1 MKENLLVLNRN
12 IESEDIDSIALAI
25 KKISTSSENQF
36 NELKKERWFNRLFNM
51 ITFSNK
57 KNIRLAEQIST
68 LAQAQ
73 EILVRIL
80 LLLSEKSLEISELV
94 KNNTKDIEK
103 LGENDIYLLNRIK
116 KLEDKVFGIKREI
129 KLENLSLQAKEILSA
144 CLKELSTLFDYTNDN
159 QKLYVNFILN
169 QLNIDR
175 VEYNNLELAIDE
187 LDSNNEKTQ
196 ILISCLEYIYLKN
209 NNFNILKT
217 NYQILN
223 FIEMFYFS
231 EKKIDE
237 IKNQVERDSNFDGII
252 FRYGN
257 DYNEDF
263 DDNFLLDFID
273 DIEKIKIEKEDL
285 YIDSMFNIKEGE
297 ICIIEN
303 KNIHISSMI
312 NCSGTLEI
320 RNCTLYYNETEN
332 SPNRINLDGN
342 YSFKIEDSTV
352 ICKNYNKEFFIR
364 ANYESSKNTGVYFKN
379 TNFEDCLNYMN
390 ISAVNVTID
399 ECKFLN
405 CLGGLLYIYV
415 YRDFLIANCSI
426 TQENLPNF
434 KIEKESFFTKY
445 TLFNIVNC
453 NKKEEHFFKFIN
465 NKIDIYF
472 YNESVQYSTIIS
484 CYKNL
489 IVMNSSF
496 NNYLKDHN
504 KKNLILHIDGKFID
518 SCSFY
523 SLSKIFDN
531 YTRVIDNCYFE
542 NCSFIHKWI
551 DIEFLLCRNTEFKN
565 CNNSLFPS
573 STGYNKF
580 SSYKKGY
587 SNVIWFE
594 NCKFSGNSFI
604 DKNFIALGSRSKI
617 EKCEFSNINVKNFLI
632 STYIHEKDSTIPIRN
647 CIFKNCDTE
656 RKDREIIEK
665 YGLVERIFR
674 DHLTY
679 KMVEIINCSFI

>member
-12 IESEDIDSIALAI
+12 IESEDIDSVALAI

-129 KLENLSLQAKEILSA
+129 KLKNLSLQAKEILST

-252 FRYGN
+252 FRYTN
-257 DYNEDF
+257 NYNEDF
-263 DDNFLLDFID
+263 EDDDFLLDFIN
-273 DIEKIKIEKEDL
+273 DIGKIEIEKEDL
-285 YIDSMFNIKEGE
+285 YINSMINIKEGE
-297 ICIIEN
+297 VYVIEN

-320 RNCTLYYNETEN
+320 KNSTLYYNEILNKEVKKIFN
-332 SPNRINLDGN
+332 KINLGDN
-342 YSFKIEDSTV
+342 STLKVENSTV
-352 ICKNYNKEFFIR
+352 ICKSYDKEFFIKGEDLKKS
-364 ANYESSKNTGVYFKN
+364 NIYLKNTIFI
-379 TNFEDCLNYMN
+379 DCLNFINSY
-390 ISAVNVTID
+390 VID
-399 ECKFLN
+399 ASIEN
-405 CLGGLLYIYV
+405 CEFRNCVRNFFKIDIWG
-415 YRDFLIANCSI
+415 DFLMKYCSI
-426 TQENLPNF
+426 IQEKLPDF
-434 KIEKESFFTKY
+434 KIPIKEYKHINEI
-445 TLFNIVNC
+445 LFC
-453 NKKEEHFFKFIN
+453 IN
-465 NKIDIYF
+465 NSSKKSAIFTNNKVDIYF
-472 YNESVQYSTIIS
+472 YDNERQYNQLIS
-484 CYKNL
+484 SYFNKNL
-489 IVMNSSF
+489 IIKNSIF
-496 NNYLKDHN
+496 NNHLENNISLQIEADN
-504 KKNLILHIDGKFID
+504 VDNCAF
-518 SCSFY
+518 F
-523 SLSKIFDN
+523 SLSNILKTKN
-531 YTRVIDNCYFE
+531 IDNCFFE
-542 NCSFIHKWI
+542 NCSFICQ
-551 DIEFLLCRNTEFKN
+551 ERNSNLLYIKNTEFRN
-565 CNNSLFPS
+565 CSNSLFLSDKDSINQYSLRPS
-573 STGYNKF
+573 YYHNKI
-580 SSYKKGY
+580 
-587 SNVIWFE
+587 VFE
-594 NCKFSGNSFI
+594 NCKFSGKGLI
-604 DKNFIALGSRSKI
+604 KENFIELGRSSQIKN
-617 EKCEFSNINVKNFLI
+617 CEFSNISMKNFLI
-632 STYIHEKDSTIPIRN
+632 SISIDEKSLILIQN
-647 CIFKNCDTE
+647 CVFKNCTTE
-656 RKDREIIEK
+656 RKDKEIIKK
-665 YGLVERIFR
+665 YESMQRVIKGELI
-674 DHLTY
+674 Y
-679 KMVEIINCSFI
+679 KMAEIKDCQFI

>member
-144 CLKELSTLFDYTNDN
+144 CLKKLSTLFDYTNDN

-169 QLNIDR
+169 LLNAGRI
-175 VEYNNLELAIDE
+175 EYDNLEFAINE

-263 DDNFLLDFID
+263 DDAFLLDFID
-273 DIEKIKIEKEDL
+273 DIEEIEVEKEDL
-285 YIDSMFNIKEGE
+285 YINSMINIKEGE
-297 ICIIEN
+297 IYVIEN

-320 RNCTLYYNETEN
+320 RNCTLYYNETLNNEVKKIFN
-332 SPNRINLDGN
+332 KINLGN
-342 YSFKIEDSTV
+342 NSILKIENSTV
-352 ICKNYNKEFFIR
+352 ICKNYDKEFFIKGEDLKKS
-364 ANYESSKNTGVYFKN
+364 NIYLKNTIFI
-379 TNFEDCLNYMN
+379 DCLNCINSDVINVN
-390 ISAVNVTID
+390 I
-399 ECKFLN
+399 
-405 CLGGLLYIYV
+405 
-415 YRDFLIANCSI
+415 
-426 TQENLPNF
+426 
-434 KIEKESFFTKY
+434 
-445 TLFNIVNC
+445 
-453 NKKEEHFFKFIN
+453 
-465 NKIDIYF
+465 
-472 YNESVQYSTIIS
+472 
-484 CYKNL
+484 
-489 IVMNSSF
+489 
-496 NNYLKDHN
+496 
-504 KKNLILHIDGKFID
+504 
-518 SCSFY
+518 
-523 SLSKIFDN
+523 
-531 YTRVIDNCYFE
+531 
-542 NCSFIHKWI
+542 
-551 DIEFLLCRNTEFKN
+551 KN
-565 CNNSLFPS
+565 CNFKNSIRDFF
-573 STGYNKF
+573 K
-580 SSYKKGY
+580 
-587 SNVIWFE
+587 
-594 NCKFSGNSFI
+594 
-604 DKNFIALGSRSKI
+604 
-617 EKCEFSNINVKNFLI
+617 INVYGDFLM
-632 STYIHEKDSTIPIRN
+632 KD
-647 CIFKNCDTE
+647 C
-656 RKDREIIEK
+656 
-665 YGLVERIFR
+665 
-674 DHLTY
+674 
-679 KMVEIINCSFI
+679 

>member
-169 QLNIDR
+169 QLNINR

-263 DDNFLLDFID
+263 DDDFLLDFID
-273 DIEKIKIEKEDL
+273 DIEEIKIEKEDL
-285 YIDSMFNIKEGE
+285 YINSMINIKEGE
-297 ICIIEN
+297 VYVIEN

-320 RNCTLYYNETEN
+320 KNSTLYYNEILNKEVKKIFN
-332 SPNRINLDGN
+332 KINLGDN
-342 YSFKIEDSTV
+342 STLKVENSTV
-352 ICKNYNKEFFIR
+352 ICKSYDKEFFIKGEDLKKS
-364 ANYESSKNTGVYFKN
+364 NIYLKNTIFI
-379 TNFEDCLNYMN
+379 DCLNCINSY
-390 ISAVNVTID
+390 VID
-399 ECKFLN
+399 ASIEN
-405 CLGGLLYIYV
+405 CEFRNCVRNFFKIDIWG
-415 YRDFLIANCSI
+415 DFLMKYCSI
-426 TQENLPNF
+426 IQEKLPDF
-434 KIEKESFFTKY
+434 KIPIKEYKHINEI
-445 TLFNIVNC
+445 LFC
-453 NKKEEHFFKFIN
+453 IN
-465 NKIDIYF
+465 NSSKKSAIFTNNKVDIYF
-472 YNESVQYSTIIS
+472 YDNERQYNQLIS
-484 CYKNL
+484 SYFNKNL
-489 IVMNSSF
+489 IIKNSIF
-496 NNYLKDHN
+496 NNHLENNISLQIEADNVDKCA
-504 KKNLILHIDGKFID
+504 F
-518 SCSFY
+518 F
-523 SLSKIFDN
+523 SLSNILKTKN
-531 YTRVIDNCYFE
+531 IDNCFFE
-542 NCSFIHKWI
+542 NCSFICQ
-551 DIEFLLCRNTEFKN
+551 ERNSNLLYIKNTEFRN
-565 CNNSLFPS
+565 CSNSLFPS
-573 STGYNKF
+573 NKD
-580 SSYKKGY
+580 SINQYSLRPSYYHNKI
-587 SNVIWFE
+587 VFE
-594 NCKFSGNSFI
+594 NCKFSGKGLI
-604 DKNFIALGSRSKI
+604 KENFIELGRSSQIKN
-617 EKCEFSNINVKNFLI
+617 CEFSNISMKNFLI
-632 STYIHEKDSTIPIRN
+632 SISIDEKSLVLIQN
-647 CIFKNCDTE
+647 CIFKNCTTE
-656 RKDREIIEK
+656 RKDKEIIKK
-665 YGLVERIFR
+665 YESMQRVIKGELI
-674 DHLTY
+674 Y
-679 KMVEIINCSFI
+679 KMVEIKDCQFI

>member
-12 IESEDIDSIALAI
+12 IESEDIDSVALAI

-129 KLENLSLQAKEILSA
+129 KLENLSLQAKEILST

-169 QLNIDR
+169 LLNAGRI
-175 VEYNNLELAIDE
+175 EYDNLEFAINE

-263 DDNFLLDFID
+263 DDAFLLDFID
-273 DIEKIKIEKEDL
+273 DIEEIKLEKEDL

-297 ICIIEN
+297 IYVIEN

-312 NCSGTLEI
+312 NCAGTLEI
-320 RNCTLYYNETEN
+320 RNCTLYYNETLNNEVKKIFN
-332 SPNRINLDGN
+332 KINLGN
-342 YSFKIEDSTV
+342 NSILKVENSTV
-352 ICKNYNKEFFIR
+352 ICKNYDKEFFIKGEDLKKS
-364 ANYESSKNTGVYFKN
+364 NIYLKNTIFI
-379 TNFEDCLNYMN
+379 DCLNCINSDVINVN
-390 ISAVNVTID
+390 I
-399 ECKFLN
+399 KN
-405 CLGGLLYIYV
+405 CNFKNSI
-415 YRDFLIANCSI
+415 RDFFKINVYGDFLMKDCSI
-426 TQENLPNF
+426 IQEKLPDF
-434 KIEKESFFTKY
+434 KIPIKEYTHNNEVLFYISNSSKKSAIFT
-445 TLFNIVNC
+445 
-453 NKKEEHFFKFIN
+453 N
-465 NKIDIYF
+465 NKVDIYF
-472 YNESVQYSTIIS
+472 YDNERQYSQLITS
-484 CYKNL
+484 NYSNRNL
-489 IVMNSSF
+489 IVKNSIF
-496 NNYLKDHN
+496 NNHLENKFSLKITAEYLDN
-504 KKNLILHIDGKFID
+504 
-518 SCSFY
+518 CAFY
-523 SLSKIFDN
+523 SLSNILKTENINSCF
-531 YTRVIDNCYFE
+531 FE
-542 NCSFIHKWI
+542 NCSFICQEKNSN
-551 DIEFLLCRNTEFKN
+551 LLYIKNTEFRN
-565 CNNSLFPS
+565 CSDSLFPS
-573 STGYNKF
+573 TRDYINEYSLHPSYYHNK
-580 SSYKKGY
+580 
-587 SNVIWFE
+587 IIFE
-594 NCKFSGNSFI
+594 NCKFSGNGLI
-604 DKNFIALGSRSKI
+604 KENFIELGHSSQIKNC
-617 EKCEFSNINVKNFLI
+617 KFSNISMKNFLI
-632 STYIHEKDSTIPIRN
+632 SISIDEKSLILIQN
-647 CIFKNCDTE
+647 CIFKNCTTE
-656 RKDREIIEK
+656 RKDKEIIKK
-665 YGLVERIFR
+665 YESMQRVIKGELI
-674 DHLTY
+674 Y
-679 KMVEIINCSFI
+679 KIAEIKDCQFI

>member
-12 IESEDIDSIALAI
+12 IESEDIDSVALAI

-169 QLNIDR
+169 QINIDR
-175 VEYNNLELAIDE
+175 VEYSNLELAIDE

-252 FRYGN
+252 FRYTN
-257 DYNEDF
+257 NYNEDF
-263 DDNFLLDFID
+263 EDDDFLLDFIN
-273 DIEKIKIEKEDL
+273 DIGKIEIEKEDL
-285 YIDSMFNIKEGE
+285 YINSMINIKEGE
-297 ICIIEN
+297 VYVIEN

-320 RNCTLYYNETEN
+320 KNSTLYYNEILNKEVKKIFN
-332 SPNRINLDGN
+332 KINLGN
-342 YSFKIEDSTV
+342 NSTLKVENSTV
-352 ICKNYNKEFFIR
+352 ICKSYDKEFFIKGEDLKKS
-364 ANYESSKNTGVYFKN
+364 NIYLKNTIFI
-379 TNFEDCLNYMN
+379 DCLNCINSY
-390 ISAVNVTID
+390 VID
-399 ECKFLN
+399 ASIEN
-405 CLGGLLYIYV
+405 CEFRNCVRNFFKIDIWG
-415 YRDFLIANCSI
+415 DFLMKYCSI
-426 TQENLPNF
+426 IQEKLPDF
-434 KIEKESFFTKY
+434 KIPIKEYKHINEI
-445 TLFNIVNC
+445 LFC
-453 NKKEEHFFKFIN
+453 IN
-465 NKIDIYF
+465 NSSKKSAIFTNNKVDIYF
-472 YNESVQYSTIIS
+472 YDNERQYNQLIS
-484 CYKNL
+484 NYFNKNL
-489 IVMNSSF
+489 IIKNSIF
-496 NNYLKDHN
+496 NNHLENNISLQIEADNVDKCA
-504 KKNLILHIDGKFID
+504 F
-518 SCSFY
+518 F
-523 SLSKIFDN
+523 SLSNILKTKN
-531 YTRVIDNCYFE
+531 IDNCFFE
-542 NCSFIHKWI
+542 NCSFICQ
-551 DIEFLLCRNTEFKN
+551 ERNSNLLYIKNTEFRN
-565 CNNSLFPS
+565 CSNSLFPS
-573 STGYNKF
+573 NKD
-580 SSYKKGY
+580 SINKYSLHPSYYHNKI
-587 SNVIWFE
+587 VFE
-594 NCKFSGNSFI
+594 NCKFSGKGLI
-604 DKNFIALGSRSKI
+604 KENFIELGRSSQIKN
-617 EKCEFSNINVKNFLI
+617 CEFSNISMKNFLI
-632 STYIHEKDSTIPIRN
+632 SISIDEKSLVLIQN
-647 CIFKNCDTE
+647 CVFKNCTTE
-656 RKDREIIEK
+656 RKDKEIIKK
-665 YGLVERIFR
+665 YESMQKVIKGELI
-674 DHLTY
+674 Y
-679 KMVEIINCSFI
+679 KMAEIKDCQFI